1 MDTGLTGINSVKTST
16 GDELFKE
23 FITRS
28 RDLFYKYNLDT
39 ERFEYISDT
48 VEQLTG
54 YKAENYINE
63 WKNSV
68 LPTVHP
74 DDQPKLMEIYNGLK
88 ANLLKSM
95 DITLEYRLRHK
106 NGHYISVS
114 DNLFGVH
121 DESGRVV
128 SIIGTLRD
136 ITPLKALEKYLENT
150 DESRKLLGQNLPC
163 AYFRTRLSDGKLL
176 DCNETLWKRLN
187 FASREECLEKCYL
200 SNYYPKEARASLLKI
215 LEKDGQLNK
224 VEVQAKVNGED
235 PIWIE
240 TTAKVFSELGYIEGV
255 FHEITL
261 RKALTSAEVRV
272 LKMVLEGKGN
282 MEIAEALHRSKRTI
296 EDHRS
301 HIMWK
306 LNVHNIAE
314 LLLKASQIA
323 L

>member
-1 MDTGLTGINSVKTST
+1 MDKGLTQNNSVNSSSS
-16 GDELFKE
+16 DELFRE
-23 FITRS
+23 LINRS

-39 ERFEYISDT
+39 EQFEYISDS

-54 YKAENYINE
+54 YKADNYLNE
-63 WKNSV
+63 WKHSV

-88 ANLLKSM
+88 ASLLKSM

-114 DNLFGVH
+114 DNLLGVH

-128 SIIGTLRD
+128 SIIGILRD
-136 ITPLKALEKYLENT
+136 ITPLKALEKHIEDT
-150 DESRKLLGQNLPC
+150 DESRKLLGQNLPY

-176 DCNETLWKRLN
+176 DCNEALWKRLN
-187 FASREECLEKCYL
+187 FVSREECLEKCYL

-215 LEKDGQLNK
+215 LEKDGQLTK
-224 VEVQAKVNGED
+224 VEVQAKVNGEE

-240 TTAKVFSELGYIEGV
+240 TTAKVFPELGYIEG
-255 FHEITL
+255 FFQEITL
-261 RKALTSAEVRV
+261 RKALTAAEMRV
-272 LKMVLEGKGN
+272 LKMILEGKGN
-282 MEIAEALHRSKRTI
+282 LEIAEALHRSKRTI

-301 HIMWK
+301 HIMRK

-314 LLLKASQIA
+314 LLLKAAQIA

>member
-136 ITPLKALEKYLENT
+136 ITPLKALEKYLEYT
-150 DESRKLLGQNLPC
+150 DEDR
-163 AYFRTRLSDGKLL
+163 
-176 DCNETLWKRLN
+176 
-187 FASREECLEKCYL
+187 
-200 SNYYPKEARASLLKI
+200 
-215 LEKDGQLNK
+215 
-224 VEVQAKVNGED
+224 
-235 PIWIE
+235 
-240 TTAKVFSELGYIEGV
+240 
-255 FHEITL
+255 
-261 RKALTSAEVRV
+261 
-272 LKMVLEGKGN
+272 
-282 MEIAEALHRSKRTI
+282 
-296 EDHRS
+296 
-301 HIMWK
+301 
-306 LNVHNIAE
+306 
-314 LLLKASQIA
+314 
-323 L
+323 